1 MASSMIHLAITQGLL
16 NMQAFHDPAR
26 LRLGV
31 ILPDGAIGGNSH
43 LKQSICNGTRF
54 HYDLEFYREHYI
66 TRMQADDLYLGYYL
80 HLVQD
85 TFFRQFIYGEHH
97 FDSSIPAN
105 VEKLHHDYAI
115 TNYAVARKYH
125 LTPEMLKVIDITD
138 ESILEIA
145 SFDVSGLVEEVR
157 QQFAPVEGECTVF
170 TPQMAVELV
179 ERSIT
184 FCLEELE
191 HLAQGQPGLDSFQWN
206 WDNRGR

>member
-1 MASSMIHLAITQGLL
+1 MASSMIHLAIAQGLL
-16 NMQAFHDPAR
+16 NVRAFRDPAR

-31 ILPDGAIGGNSH
+31 ILPDGATGGNSH

-54 HYDLEFYREHYI
+54 HYDLEFYREHYG
-66 TRMQADDLYLGYYL
+66 TQMQVDDLYLGYYL

-85 TFFRQFIYGEHH
+85 TFFQRFIYGEHH

-105 VEKLHHDYAI
+105 VEKLHHDYVI

-125 LTPEMLKVIDITD
+125 LTPEMLQAIDITG

-145 SFDVSGLVEEVR
+145 PFDVPGLVEEVC
-157 QQFAPVEGECTVF
+157 QQFAPAEGKCTVF
-170 TPQMAVELV
+170 TPEMAAELV

-184 FCLEELE
+184 FCLEELQ
-191 HLAQGQPGLDSFQWN
+191 HLA
-206 WDNRGR
+206 